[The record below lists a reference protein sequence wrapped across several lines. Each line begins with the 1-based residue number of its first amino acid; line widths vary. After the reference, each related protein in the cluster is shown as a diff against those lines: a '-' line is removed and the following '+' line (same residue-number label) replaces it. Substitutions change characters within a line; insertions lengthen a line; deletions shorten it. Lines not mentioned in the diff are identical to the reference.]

1 MFRNLEEGPI
11 GDRGGLGTLSPNL
24 WRRYLAANAALV
36 VAFFFLHDHPAAQ
49 AWIFLAVSV
58 GELVAVL
65 VGIRSNG
72 LRRHRVWLLIGAS
85 LVLYVP
91 ANMVWYGAPV
101 LLNRPL
107 PFPSLADYLYLP
119 GYVLLLTG
127 LVTLIRKAR
136 SRDRSDL
143 LDAGMVAIAGGMA
156 FWMLAIE
163 PAITESGLTLLGRAF
178 TVSYPLVDL
187 ALVAI
192 VARMIVGG
200 VRRPVAFWLVCV
212 SILIELASDLGYSTT
227 ALKGTFHYG
236 GWVVVGFLLQ
246 YAFMGAAALHPSA
259 FRVTESRNGN
269 ERRHTS
275 RVLTGFSAALG
286 PVLLLVPGV
295 RTDPDLF
302 FMVVVGWTAMMA
314 LGVLRLRL
322 LMVDVETYRGS
333 QNSLR
338 VAELRYR
345 TLVEH
350 VPGVVYMAEYGEAG
364 NWSYVSPKIEEL
376 LGYTLEEWLA
386 HPAPWSTHVHPD
398 DLQRAFEDEERARRL
413 GEPLS
418 SEYRMFS
425 RDGRLL
431 WIRDEAALVPDE
443 HGEPRYWQGVM
454 TDISQVKETEQRLR
468 SAAEERRSLL
478 VRLVTAQEEERSRVA
493 NDIHDDP
500 IQKMTAVGMRIA
512 ALKARVPAELR
523 GSVEKLDQTVSL
535 AIGRLRRLMFE
546 LRPLA
551 LDREGLE
558 AALRQYMT
566 EMAEE
571 CGCSFEIDNRLAFEA
586 SAASRAAA
594 YRIAQEALVNVRKH
608 SGAKKVRVTLDPRG
622 DGLLVRID
630 DDGVGFT
637 PDPVAVSPNG
647 HMGLTTM
654 RERAELAGGWC
665 RVDSSRGHGTV
676 VEFWLPA
683 DWIVPPKPTP
693 VGAEASIRG
702 ERWRSGGSPPR
713 G

>member
-1 MFRNLEEGPI
+1 MLV
-11 GDRGGLGTLSPNL
+11 
-24 WRRYLAANAALV
+24 AAFLL
-36 VAFFFLHDHPAAQ
+36 LHDHPAAQ
-49 AWIFLAVSV
+49 AWIFLTVSV

-65 VGIRSNG
+65 VGLRSNG
-72 LRRHRVWLLIGAS
+72 LLRHRVWLLIGAS
-85 LVLYVP
+85 LVPYVS
-91 ANMVWYGAPV
+91 ANMVWYGSPV

-107 PFPSLADYLYLP
+107 PFPSLADFLYLP
-119 GYVLLLTG
+119 GYVLLLAG
-127 LVTLIRKAR
+127 LVTLIRMTR
-136 SRDRSDL
+136 RRDRGEL

-156 FWMLAIE
+156 FWMLAID
-163 PAITESGLTLLGRAF
+163 PALNESGLTLLGRAF
-178 TVSYPLVDL
+178 TISYPIFDL

-200 VRRPVAFWLVCV
+200 VRRPAAFWLICV

-227 ALKGTFHYG
+227 ALQGTFHYG

-246 YAFMGAAALHPSA
+246 YSFMGAAALHPSA
-259 FRVTESRNGN
+259 SRVTESRSGH

-275 RVLTGFSAALG
+275 RLLTGFSAALG
-286 PVLLLVPGV
+286 PVLVLVPGV
-295 RTDPDLF
+295 RTEPDRF
-302 FMVVVGWTAMMA
+302 FVVVAGWTAMIA
-314 LGVLRLRL
+314 LGALRLRL
-322 LMVDVETYRGS
+322 LMVDVETYRRS
-333 QNSLR
+333 QQRLR
-338 VAELRYR
+338 AAELRYR

-350 VPGVVYMAEYGEAG
+350 VPGVVYMAEYGEDG
-364 NWSYVSPKIEEL
+364 EWSYVSPKIEEL

-398 DLQRAFEDEERARRL
+398 DLQRALEEEERARRL

-418 SEYRMFS
+418 SVYRMFS
-425 RDGRLL
+425 REGRLL
-431 WIRDEAALVPDE
+431 WIHDEAALVPDE

-454 TDISQVKETEQRLR
+454 TDISQMKETEQRLR
-468 SAAEERRSLL
+468 SAAEERRRLL

-493 NDIHDDP
+493 SDIHDDP
-500 IQKMTAVGMRIA
+500 IQKMAAVGMRIA
-512 ALKARVPAELR
+512 ALKARVPEELR

-558 AALRQYMT
+558 AALRQYLG
-566 EMAEE
+566 ELAEE
-571 CGCSFEIDNRLAFEA
+571 CGCSFEIENRLAFET
-586 SAASRAAA
+586 SGASRAAA

-608 SGAKKVRVTLDPRG
+608 ARAKKVRVRLDPRD

-637 PDPVAVSPNG
+637 PDPVAASPDG
-647 HMGLTTM
+647 HLGLTAM

-665 RVDSSRGHGTV
+665 RVDSSRGRGTT

-683 DWIVPPKPTP
+683 DWMVPPKRTP
-693 VGAEASIRG
+693 VGAESSVRG
-702 ERWRSGGSPPR
+702 ERSRSAGSPPR